1 MDVALGR
8 KVRLEERRLAD
19 ARVPDKDDKLGRRLV
34 VELAAAA
41 REKRRRAR
49 RVERRCVV
57 GRRQRGLGV
66 LVESRKRMKRD
77 VQEWSC
83 ERGSQPERA
92 NAGGVGRS
100 RKNCSGVK
108 NLRPQLSANSAR
120 QRA

>member
-57 GRRQRGLGV
+57 VRRQ
-66 LVESRKRMKRD
+66 
-77 VQEWSC
+77 
-83 ERGSQPERA
+83 
-92 NAGGVGRS
+92 
-100 RKNCSGVK
+100 
-108 NLRPQLSANSAR
+108 
-120 QRA
+120 